1 MASPDL
7 VLYCSA
13 CGKPHTFYLSQVSPQ
28 VLQEEN
34 QQLREE
40 KLYLNHV
47 CDDLNRRLAE
57 AESMAA
63 WADTDGTAIA
73 NLI

>member
-28 VLQEEN
+28 HLHQEN

-47 CDDLNRRLAE
+47 CEDLNERLAV

-63 WADTDGTAIA
+63 WADADGTAIA